1 MDLSR
6 RHLFSRRKSNV
17 VRPPWSKPEAEF
29 TDACTRCGACVDACE
44 TQVLIKGD
52 GGFPEL
58 NFQRAECSFCQA
70 CVTRCAE
77 PAFRPLSE
85 APWRLIAQFADNCL
99 ARQGIV
105 CQSCKDA
112 CDERAIRFPPLL
124 GATAQPVLDAERCS
138 GCGACV
144 APCPAS
150 AIKLVEPDPA

>member
-17 VRPPWSKPEAEF
+17 VRPPWSKPEAKF
-29 TDACTRCGACVDACE
+29 IDACTRCGACVDACE

-77 PAFRPLSE
+77 PVFRPLSE

-99 ARQGIV
+99 ARQV
-105 CQSCKDA
+105 LSAKA
-112 CDERAIRFPPLL
+112 ARMP
-124 GATAQPVLDAERCS
+124 ATS
-138 GCGACV
+138 GR
-144 APCPAS
+144 S
-150 AIKLVEPDPA
+150 AFRPF